1 YEKIEEDRLKKT
13 PELLE
18 YNPVYKRIL
27 VLVHSGKSISELG
40 KLPVFSNTESMI
52 ILEYMDQVWPHNPL
66 FPPHPY
72 HKALARF
79 WLNYC
84 DHHLSGGVRALF
96 RSNEVEG
103 RKKVIENI
111 WEHLRVVEDQCFSK
125 ENKFFGGDSVNVLD
139 LAFGSIIKYLTVL
152 EDIFGVQILEEH
164 KFPHLY
170 SWFNIFKTQPIIA
183 QNLPHQD
190 QMVAFVESLR
200 EQILSSSS

>member
-1 YEKIEEDRLKKT
+1 
-13 PELLE
+13 
-18 YNPVYKRIL
+18 
-27 VLVHSGKSISELG
+27 
-40 KLPVFSNTESMI
+40 
-52 ILEYMDQVWPHNPL
+52 
-66 FPPHPY
+66 
-72 HKALARF
+72 
-79 WLNYC
+79 
-84 DHHLSGGVRALF
+84 
-96 RSNEVEG
+96 
-103 RKKVIENI
+103 VIENI

>member
-1 YEKIEEDRLKKT
+1 MA
-13 PELLE
+13 
-18 YNPVYKRIL
+18 N
-27 VLVHSGKSISELG
+27 S
-40 KLPVFSNTESMI
+40 
-52 ILEYMDQVWPHNPL
+52 DQEG
-66 FPPHPY
+66 
-72 HKALARF
+72 KALQDANVAESKIVDDIPSTYPEAILSSESGN
-79 WLNYC
+79 WAGAMKEEMQSLNKNKTWKLAQLPKGDLDKRRSTTDY
-84 DHHLSGGVRALF
+84 LFTLAKAPSGGVRALF